1 MKLFRLAPAVVL
13 WACFAPLLMAG
24 GCTFQFARQYDWSN
38 NVGFYFDLEAT
49 TDSEDGLC
57 HFDTLTLYL
66 GVADGTTWRFVPFH
80 PSWQYGH
87 QYQVVV
93 TIAENDAELQV
104 DGGAIQQSPGNFK
117 PLQGPLM
124 TNVIASW
131 ADSPAAYV
139 VMQGTLSASNSSG
152 TVSISNPA
160 SSLPL
165 DVLALAGSLTGTLGF
180 TSSAT
185 DTQVFQT
192 SFMLLPAP
200 NLQGDAPLIDKYGQS
215 IQSPWTGKVQSD
227 SDLLAGDAA
236 EALWLQRHPRAPGLD
251 AWGGMSWAGW
261 HQPATG
267 YYTVAK
273 RNGYWWL
280 ISPAGNPVFY
290 TGIDDAPALAWDMTP
305 VTGREWLFAEL
316 APDSGL
322 TAAAWG
328 NDVWGESG
336 STDYYAFI
344 AANLINKYGAN
355 WQSLELERTE
365 QRVAS
370 WAFSG
375 LGKWS
380 DPVGN
385 LPLLPVIYVYTVP
398 NLVNHIDPFNP
409 STQSQ
414 FLSALQSQL
423 AGQTTQSTILGW
435 SYQNEY
441 DGIVTASEIQSILQ
455 MGATVPAKISMLT
468 YAVQQ
473 LYNGSFANLDAAW
486 GISSSVSNLN
496 GLEAITSMTPP
507 AGDLEQMRLYYENTL
522 HQFIYKTFKQVD
534 PNHLY
539 FGFWIVPGWWVDD
552 SDWNVEAA
560 NCDVIGYDRYA
571 FDLLTP
577 DLTPLLAR
585 QDKPTLI
592 GEFSFPPTYGL
603 ERGYAVYQAASA
615 NDEAG
620 AGEAYTRWLEEASS
634 EPTTV
639 GVMWFQYRDE
649 PVTGR
654 GPGQGTAPVYGEDY
668 AFGTTD
674 VADRPKYDLVSRM
687 RAANIAAGKKRLA
700 LTDPDAPASGRKR
713 TLAVDPAQ
721 DERGHG
727 PAAHGNHSE

>member
-1 MKLFRLAPAVVL
+1 MKPLQWAPAVVL
-13 WACFAPLLMAG
+13 CACFAQLLVAG
-24 GCTFQFARQYDWSN
+24 DCRILFASQDDYAN
-38 NVGFYFDLEAT
+38 NLGFYLDLEAT
-49 TDSEDGLC
+49 TDADGQC
-57 HFDTLTLYL
+57 HFDTLTLYT
-66 GVADGTTWRFVPFH
+66 GVANGTSWRYLPFQ

-87 QYQVVV
+87 QYEVVV
-93 TIAENDAELQV
+93 TIAPSYTDVQV
-104 DGGAIQQSPGNFK
+104 DGALIQHSTGGFAPFQGTIITNQIPSWAASPAVYVV
-117 PLQGPLM
+117 LQG
-124 TNVIASW
+124 A
-131 ADSPAAYV
+131 
-139 VMQGTLSASNSSG
+139 LSASNSSG
-152 TVSISNPA
+152 TTSVSNPGV
-160 SSLPL
+160 SLPL
-165 DVLALAGSLTGTLGF
+165 DVLALAGSLSGTMEF

-192 SFMLLPAP
+192 SFVLRPAP
-200 NLQGDAPLIDKYGQS
+200 NLQADAPLIDKYGQS

-227 SDLLAGDAA
+227 SDLLAADAA
-236 EALWLQRHPRAPGLD
+236 EALWLERHPQPAGLD
-251 AWGGMSWAGW
+251 AWGGMSWAPW
-261 HQPATG
+261 HEAATG

-290 TGIDDAPALAWDMTP
+290 TGLDDAPALSWDMTP

-316 APDSGL
+316 APNSGA

-328 NDVWGESG
+328 NDVWGEGG

-344 AANLINKYGAN
+344 AANLITKYGGT
-355 WQSLELERTE
+355 WQQQALARTV
-365 QRVAS
+365 QRIAS
-370 WAFSG
+370 WGFSG
-375 LGKWS
+375 LGKWCS
-380 DPVGN
+380 TVGN
-385 LPLLPVIYVYTVP
+385 LPELPVIYVYTVP
-398 NLVNHIDPFNP
+398 NLVNHIDPFDSNI
-409 STQSQ
+409 QSQ
-414 FLSALQSQL
+414 FLGALRTQL
-423 AGQTTQSTILGW
+423 AGQITDSTILGW

-441 DGIVTASEIQSILQ
+441 DGIVTAEEIQSILD
-455 MGATVPAKISMLT
+455 MGSSVPAKQSMLN

-473 LYNGSFANLDAAW
+473 LYGGSVASLAAAW
-486 GISSSVSNLN
+486 GISVSTLAQ
-496 GLEAITSMTPP
+496 LYAATPTPP
-507 AGDLEQMRLYYENTL
+507 AGDLERMRLYYENTL
-522 HQFIYKTFKQVD
+522 HHFIYQTFKQVD

-571 FDLLTP
+571 FELLTP

-603 ERGYAVYQAASA
+603 EKGYAVYQSASA
-615 NDEAG
+615 NDDAG

-674 VADRPKYDLVSRM
+674 VMDRPKYDLVSRM
-687 RAANIAAGKKRLA
+687 RTANAAAGRKRLA
-700 LTDPDAPASGRKR
+700 LTDPDAPGSSRKR
-713 TLAVDPAQ
+713 TLGVDTAPH
-721 DERGHG
+721 ERGHG
-727 PAAHGNHSE
+727 PAADGNHGE